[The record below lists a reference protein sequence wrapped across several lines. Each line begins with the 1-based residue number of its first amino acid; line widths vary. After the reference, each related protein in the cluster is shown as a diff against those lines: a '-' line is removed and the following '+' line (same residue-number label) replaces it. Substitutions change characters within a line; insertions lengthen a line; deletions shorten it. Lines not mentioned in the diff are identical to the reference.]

1 MRPKSF
7 TRRFGGRV
15 STSVLAAALVLG
27 GTSGVIAAG
36 PAAAQGTGLYIS
48 EYVEGTGNNKAIELF
63 NPGAEAIDLSGY
75 RVAVYANGQ
84 TTANSYT
91 LSGELA
97 PGETFLFGS
106 SRASFAEQL
115 DASTGAGLWNGD
127 DAVVLYRGE
136 EVVDSLGRV
145 GEQPAGGAWGTGEA
159 STKDSTLR
167 RTGGVP
173 DTIIDDAFDPA
184 TAGWKGFGVDVFDDL
199 GVAPGEEPGGPTDPE
214 DPEDPEDPTDP
225 EEPEEPGDP
234 ADCEAPAE
242 KIGAVQGEGATSPRE
257 GDTVTVQGV
266 VTASFQQ
273 PGGYNGYFVQD
284 AGDGS
289 DATSDGIFVY
299 AQGKDERAEGD
310 VVRVTGKVGEHYE
323 MTQITQSGDAT
334 VCDTGAEKPAPAELS
349 LPMDDEA
356 REAVEGMSVVL
367 GEGVINES
375 FNYDRYGELTLGSE
389 RHAQPTNLH
398 RPGSDEAKALAAS
411 NLADS
416 ITLDDGINSQN
427 PNPIRHPNGED
438 YSPENRFRMG
448 DTLREVTGVM
458 HYSFDKW
465 RIQPTAG
472 AEYEETN
479 PRTPAPEVPGS
490 LTVASAN
497 VLNYFTTLADEDPNA
512 RGANNAAEF
521 ERQKA
526 KIVSQLAEIDADVFG
541 LMEIENNSDKAVN
554 DLVDGLNAKIGSEEY
569 AAVETGTLGTDA
581 ITTALIYKP
590 AKVER
595 VGEFSALTES
605 VDPNFDTSR
614 HRPALAQVF
623 KDKATGEEFSVVVNH
638 LKSKG
643 SACGAGDP
651 EDPNGQ
657 GNCNRTR
664 VEGAKALANW
674 INTDENLS
682 RSGRTLV
689 IGDLNSYA
697 KEDPIVAL
705 EDAGFENMVA
715 KFGGPGAYS
724 YVFDGQTGYLDH
736 ALATAKLAGE
746 IEGVADWHNNS
757 DEPDI
762 NDYNLDFGRSPAY
775 FEDNPYRASDHDP
788 VIVGFTPGG
797 NGAPGDGGDDSDDG
811 GEPQPS
817 GPLGSLGSIGSDSL
831 ALLGRFGSAN

>member
-7 TRRFGGRV
+7 ARRFGGRV
-15 STSVLAAALVLG
+15 STSVIAAALVLG

-36 PAAAQGTGLYIS
+36 PAAAQGSGPYIS
-48 EYVEGTGNNKAIELF
+48 EYVEGTGNNKAIELV
-63 NPGAEAIDLSGY
+63 NPGAEAIDMSGY
-75 RVAVYANGQ
+75 RVAVYSNGQ
-84 TTANSYT
+84 TTANSYA
-91 LSGELA
+91 LSGEVA
-97 PGETFLFGS
+97 PGETSLFGS
-106 SRASFAEQL
+106 SGAVFDDKL
-115 DASTGAGLWNGD
+115 DVSTGAGLWNGD
-127 DAVVLYRGE
+127 DAVVLYHGD

-145 GEQPAGGAWGTGEA
+145 GEQPDGGAWGTGEA

-173 DTIIDDAFDPA
+173 DTIIDDAFEPA
-184 TAGWKGFGVDVFDDL
+184 AAGWEGFGVDVFDHL

-214 DPEDPEDPTDP
+214 DPEDPTD
-225 EEPEEPGDP
+225 PEEPGDP

-242 KIGAVQGEGATSPRE
+242 NIGAVQGEGATSPRVD
-257 GDTVTVQGV
+257 DTVTVQGV

-273 PGGYNGYFVQD
+273 PGGYEGYFVQD
-284 AGDGS
+284 AGDDN

-299 AQGKDERAEGD
+299 ARDADERAAGD
-310 VVRVTGKVGEHYE
+310 VVRVTGKVSEYYD
-323 MTQITQSGDAT
+323 MTQITQSGDVA
-334 VCDTGAEKPAPAELS
+334 VCDTGAEQPGAVELS

-356 REAVEGMSVVL
+356 REAVEGMAVVL
-367 GEGVINES
+367 DEGVINEAY
-375 FNYDRYGELTLGSE
+375 NYDRYGELALGSE
-389 RHAQPTNLH
+389 RHAQPTNLY
-398 RPGSDEAKALAAS
+398 RPGSAEAEALAAS

-416 ITLDDGINSQN
+416 ITLDDGSGAQN

-472 AEYEETN
+472 AEYIETN

-497 VLNYFTTLADEDPNA
+497 VLNYFTTLAEDDPNA
-512 RGANNAAEF
+512 RGADNAAEF

-526 KIVSQLAEIDADVFG
+526 KIVTQLAEIDADVFG
-541 LMEIENNSDKAVN
+541 LMEIENNSDVAVN

-623 KDKATGEEFSVVVNH
+623 KDVATGEEFSVVVNH

-657 GNCNRTR
+657 GNCNGTR

-705 EDAGFENMVA
+705 EEAGLENMVA
-715 KFGGPGAYS
+715 EFEGPDAYS

-736 ALATAKLAGE
+736 ALATDKLAGE
-746 IEGVADWHNNS
+746 IEGVDTWHNNA

-762 NDYNLDFGRSPAY
+762 NDYNLDFGRSAEY

-797 NGAPGDGGDDSDDG
+797 EGAPGDGDDGDDDVSG
-811 GEPQPS
+811 GGS
-817 GPLGSLGSIGSDSL
+817 GSLGSLGSIGTVGSDAL
-831 ALLGRFGSAN
+831 ALLGRIFG

>member
-1 MRPKSF
+1 MRPKNF
-7 TRRFGGRV
+7 TRRLGGRV
-15 STSVLAAALVLG
+15 ATSVLAAALVLG

-48 EYVEGTGNNKAIELF
+48 EYVEGTSNNKALELF
-63 NPGAEAIDLSGY
+63 NSGSEAIDLSEY
-75 RVAVYANGQ
+75 RIAVYSNGN
-84 TTANSYT
+84 TTPQSNA

-97 PGETFLFGS
+97 PGDVFLFGS
-106 SRASFAEQL
+106 ARASFADRL
-115 DASTGAGLWNGD
+115 DATSNAGLWNGD
-127 DAVVLYRGE
+127 DAVVLFKGD
-136 EVVDSLGRV
+136 EVVDSFGRV
-145 GEQPAGGAWGTGEA
+145 GEQPAGGAWTSGDV
-159 STKDSTLR
+159 STANATLR

-173 DTIIDDAFDPA
+173 DTTIDDAFDPA
-184 TAGWKGFGVDVFDDL
+184 AGWEAFPVDTFDDL
-199 GVAPGEEPGGPTDPE
+199 GVAPGGEPTDPTDPEEPTDPE
-214 DPEDPEDPTDP
+214 DPEEPTS
-225 EEPEEPGDP
+225 P
-234 ADCEAPAE
+234 ADCDAPAE
-242 KIGAVQGEGATSPRE
+242 TIGSVQGEGKASPRV

-273 PGGYNGYFVQD
+273 PGGYDGYFVQD
-284 AGDGS
+284 AGDDN

-299 AQGKDERAEGD
+299 AKGNAAAQREAGD
-310 VVRVTGKVGEHYE
+310 VVRVTGKVSEYYD
-323 MTQITQSGDAT
+323 MTQVTQAGDAV
-334 VCDTGAEKPAPAELS
+334 VCDTGAEQPAPAELT
-349 LPMDDEA
+349 LPMDDDA

-367 GEGVINES
+367 GEGIINES

-389 RHAQPTNLH
+389 RHAQPTNAF
-398 RPGSDEAKALAAS
+398 RPGTDEAKALAAA
-411 NLADS
+411 NLEDS

-427 PNPIRHPNGED
+427 PNPVRHPNGENYGPD
-438 YSPENRFRMG
+438 NRFRMG

-458 HYSFDKW
+458 HFSFDKW
-465 RIQPTAG
+465 RIQPTEG

-479 PRTPAPEVPGS
+479 PRTPAPEVSGS
-490 LTVASAN
+490 IKVASAN
-497 VLNYFTTLADEDPNA
+497 VLNYFTTLADDDPNA

-521 ERQKA
+521 QRQKD

-541 LMEIENNSDKAVN
+541 LMEIENNSDVAVH
-554 DLVDGLNAKIGSEEY
+554 DLVDGLNAKIGSDEY

-581 ITTALIYKP
+581 ITTAMIYKP

-595 VGEFSALTES
+595 VGDFSALTES

-623 KDKATGEEFSVVVNH
+623 KDKTTGEEFSVVVNH

-657 GNCNRTR
+657 GNCNGTR

-674 INTDENLS
+674 IKTDENLS

-705 EDAGFENMVA
+705 EEAGFENMVA
-715 KFGGPGAYS
+715 KFGGDDAYS

-736 ALATAKLAGE
+736 ALATEKLAGE

-762 NDYNLDFGRSPAY
+762 NDYNLDFGRSAEY
-775 FEDNPYRASDHDP
+775 FENNPYRASDHDP
-788 VIVGFTPGG
+788 VIIGFTPGG
-797 NGAPGDGGDDSDDG
+797 NGAPGDGDDDDDDE
-811 GEPQPS
+811 GEQPS
-817 GPLGSLGSIGSDSL
+817 NPLGSLGSIGSGST
-831 ALLGRFGSAN
+831 ALLGRFGFDS

>member
-7 TRRFGGRV
+7 TRRLGGRV

-27 GTSGVIAAG
+27 GTSGVITAG

-63 NPGAEAIDLSGY
+63 NPGAEAMDLSGY
-75 RVAVYANGQ
+75 RVAVYANGK
-84 TTANSYT
+84 TTANSYA
-91 LSGELA
+91 LSGEVA
-97 PGETFLFGS
+97 PSETFLFGHS
-106 SRASFAEQL
+106 GAAFADRL
-115 DASTGAGLWNGD
+115 DASSGAGLWNGD
-127 DAVVLYRGE
+127 DAVVLYRGD

-145 GEQPAGGAWGTGEA
+145 GEQPAGGAWGTGKA

-173 DTIIDDAFDPA
+173 DTTIDDAFDPA
-184 TAGWKGFGVDVFDDL
+184 TAGWEGFAVDSFDHL
-199 GVAPGEEPGGPTDPE
+199 GVAPDEEPGGPTDPE
-214 DPEDPEDPTDP
+214 DPEEPGEPT
-225 EEPEEPGDP
+225 EPGDP
-234 ADCEAPAE
+234 ADCDAPAE
-242 KIGAVQGEGATSPRE
+242 KIGVVQGEGATSPRVD
-257 GDTVTVQGV
+257 DTVTVQGV
-266 VTASFQQ
+266 VTANFQQ

-284 AGDGS
+284 SGDGS

-299 AQGKDERAEGD
+299 AQGKGERAAGD
-310 VVRVTGKVGEHYE
+310 LVRVTGKVSEYHE
-323 MTQITQSGDAT
+323 MTQITQSGEAT
-334 VCDTGAEKPAPAELS
+334 VCDTGAEQPAPAELT
-349 LPMDDEA
+349 LPMDDKA
-356 REAVEGMSVVL
+356 REAVESMSVVL
-367 GEGVINES
+367 GEGVINEA
-375 FNYDRYGELTLGSE
+375 FNYDRYGELTLGSQ

-398 RPGSDEAKALAAS
+398 RPGSAEAKELAAG

-416 ITLDDGINSQN
+416 ITLDDGINTQN
-427 PNPIRHPNGED
+427 PNPIRHPNGKD

-458 HYSFDKW
+458 HFSFDKW

-479 PRTPAPEVPGS
+479 PRTPAPEVSGS
-490 LTVASAN
+490 IKVASAN
-497 VLNYFTTLADEDPNA
+497 VLNYFTTLVDKDPNA
-512 RGANNAAEF
+512 RGANNAEEF

-554 DLVDGLNAKIGSEEY
+554 DLVDGLNAKIGHEEY

-581 ITTALIYKP
+581 ITTALIFKP

-595 VGEFSALTES
+595 VGEFKALTES

-623 KDKATGEEFSVVVNH
+623 KDKHTGEEFSVVVNH

-657 GNCNRTR
+657 GNCNGTR
-664 VEGAKALANW
+664 VKGAKALASW
-674 INTDENLS
+674 INTDEDLS

-697 KEDPIVAL
+697 KEDPIAAL
-705 EDAGFENMVA
+705 EDAGLENMVA
-715 KFGGPGAYS
+715 KFGGDDAYS

-746 IEGVADWHNNS
+746 IEGVVDWHNNS

-817 GPLGSLGSIGSDSL
+817 GPLGSLGSIGSGSA
-831 ALLGRFGSAN
+831 ALLERFGLGN

>member
-1 MRPKSF
+1 MRPKNLG
-7 TRRFGGRV
+7 RRLGGRV

-27 GTSGVIAAG
+27 GTSGVIVTG
-36 PAAAQGTGLYIS
+36 PAAAQGTGPYIS

-63 NPGAEAIDLSGY
+63 NPGAEAIDLSDY

-84 TTANSYT
+84 ATANSYA
-91 LSGELA
+91 LSGEVA
-97 PGETFLFGS
+97 PGETFLFGH
-106 SRASFAEQL
+106 SRASFADQL
-115 DASTGAGLWNGD
+115 GTSTGAGLWNGD
-127 DAVVLYRGE
+127 DAVVLYRGD

-145 GEQPAGGAWGTGEA
+145 GEQPAGGAWGTGDA

-184 TAGWKGFGVDVFDDL
+184 AAGWEGFGVDAFDHL
-199 GVAPGEEPGGPTDPE
+199 GVAPDAEPGGPTEPE
-214 DPEDPEDPTDP
+214 DPEDPE
-225 EEPEEPGDP
+225 EPGEPTDP
-234 ADCEAPAE
+234 ADCEAPAD
-242 KIGAVQGEGATSPRE
+242 KIGAVQGEGETSPRVDE
-257 GDTVTVQGV
+257 TVSVQGV

-284 AGDGS
+284 SGDEN

-299 AQGKDERAEGD
+299 AQGKDERTEGD
-310 VVRVTGKVGEHYE
+310 VVRVTGTVGEYYD
-323 MTQITQSGDAT
+323 MTQVTQSGEVT
-334 VCDTGAEKPAPAELS
+334 VCDTGAEQPAPVELS
-349 LPMDDEA
+349 LPLDDEA

-367 GEGVINES
+367 GEGVINEA
-375 FNYDRYGELTLGSE
+375 FNYDRYGEVTLGSE

-398 RPGSDEAKALAAS
+398 RPGTAEAEALAAS
-411 NLADS
+411 NVADS
-416 ITLDDGINSQN
+416 ITLDDGSGAQN

-438 YSPENRFRMG
+438 YTSENRFRMG

-472 AEYEETN
+472 AEHEATN
-479 PRTPAPEVPGS
+479 ERTPAPEVPGS

-526 KIVSQLAEIDADVFG
+526 KIVSQLADIDADVFG
-541 LMEIENNSDKAVN
+541 LMEIENNSDEAVN

-638 LKSKG
+638 FKSKG

-657 GNCNRTR
+657 GNCNGTR

-689 IGDLNSYA
+689 IGDLNAYA

-705 EDAGFENMVA
+705 EEAGFENMVA
-715 KFGGPGAYS
+715 TFGGDDAYS

-736 ALATAKLAGE
+736 ALATPTLAGE
-746 IEGVADWHNNS
+746 IEGVEEWHNNS

-762 NDYNLDFGRSPAY
+762 NDYNLDFGRSAEY

-797 NGAPGDGGDDSDDG
+797 DGAGGDDDDDSDDD
-811 GEPQPS
+811 GEEQPS
-817 GPLGSLGSIGSDSL
+817 GPLGSLGSLGSDSL
-831 ALLGRFGSAN
+831 ALLGRFGLGN

>member
-7 TRRFGGRV
+7 ARRFGGRV

-27 GTSGVIAAG
+27 GTSGVITAG

-63 NPGAEAIDLSGY
+63 NPGAEAVDLSGY
-75 RVAVYANGQ
+75 RVAVYANGK
-84 TTANSYT
+84 TTANSYA
-91 LSGELA
+91 LSGEVA
-97 PGETFLFGS
+97 PGETFLFGHS
-106 SRASFAEQL
+106 GAAFADRL
-115 DASTGAGLWNGD
+115 DASSGAGLWNGD
-127 DAVVLYRGE
+127 DAVVLYRGD

-145 GEQPAGGAWGTGEA
+145 GEQPAGGAWGTGKA

-173 DTIIDDAFDPA
+173 DTTIDDAFDPA
-184 TAGWKGFGVDVFDDL
+184 TAGWEGFGVDVFDHL
-199 GVAPGEEPGGPTDPE
+199 GIAPGGEPGGPTDPE
-214 DPEDPEDPTDP
+214 DPEDPGEPT
-225 EEPEEPGDP
+225 EPGDP
-234 ADCEAPAE
+234 ADCDAPAE
-242 KIGAVQGEGATSPRE
+242 KIGAVQGEGAVSPRVD
-257 GDTVTVQGV
+257 DTVTVQGV

-284 AGDGS
+284 SGDEN

-299 AQGKDERAEGD
+299 AQGKGERAAGD
-310 VVRVTGKVGEHYE
+310 LVRVTGKVSEYHE
-323 MTQITQSGDAT
+323 MTQITQSGEAT
-334 VCDTGAEKPAPAELS
+334 VCDTGAEQPAPAELT
-349 LPMDDEA
+349 LPMDDKA

-367 GEGVINES
+367 GEGVINEA

-398 RPGSDEAKALAAS
+398 RPGSAEAKELAAS

-416 ITLDDGINSQN
+416 ITLDDGINTQN
-427 PNPIRHPNGED
+427 PNPIRHPNGKD

-490 LTVASAN
+490 LKVASAN
-497 VLNYFTTLADEDPNA
+497 VLNYFTTLADKDPNA

-554 DLVDGLNAKIGSEEY
+554 DLVDGLNAKIGREEY

-581 ITTALIYKP
+581 ITTALIFKP

-595 VGEFSALTES
+595 VGEFKALTES

-657 GNCNRTR
+657 GNCNGTR
-664 VEGAKALANW
+664 VKGAKALANW
-674 INTDENLS
+674 INTDEDLS

-697 KEDPIVAL
+697 KEDPIAAL
-705 EDAGFENMVA
+705 EDAGLENMVA
-715 KFGGPGAYS
+715 KFGGDDAYS

-746 IEGVADWHNNS
+746 IEGVVDWHNNS

-788 VIVGFTPGG
+788 VIIGFTPGG
-797 NGAPGDGGDDSDDG
+797 NGAPGDGGDDSDDD

-817 GPLGSLGSIGSDSL
+817 GPLGSLGSIGSGSA
-831 ALLGRFGSAN
+831 ALLERFGLGN